1 MRDDPIAAR
10 ADFENALSLDPA
22 YTLADE
28 YLETIDDYERR
39 LGEAHRRLAF
49 AQNPALHADVAQ
61 MVMEESAQLGAGIVR
76 YSEQRGSGIQDY

>member
-1 MRDDPIAAR
+1 MA
-10 ADFENALSLDPA
+10 EV
-22 YTLADE
+22 
-28 YLETIDDYERR
+28 
-39 LGEAHRRLAF
+39 